1 MPWRQSNFA
10 LPPWPKEMSCA
21 LPFAALNYGKNKNR
35 PSVVKDQKIKKL
47 YYSISEVS
55 RLTSLKAYVLRYW
68 ETEFAELKPKKNRAG
83 NRIYNLDDIKL
94 IFLIKRL
101 LYEDK
106 YTIAGARQRLRQ
118 LRRVGEQINL
128 SFDQLRRDDCISELK
143 KELQELLGMLN
154 HNANEKNSNK
164 S

>member
-1 MPWRQSNFA
+1 MLRYDLS
-10 LPPWPKEMSCA
+10 LKEMSCA
-21 LPFAALNYGKNKNR
+21 LPFDHLNYGKNKNR
-35 PSVVKDQKIKKL
+35 PGVVKDQKIKKL
-47 YYSISEVS
+47 YYSISEVG

-68 ETEFAELKPKKNRAG
+68 ETEFAELRPKKNRAG
-83 NRIYNLDDIKL
+83 NRTYNLDDIKL

-118 LRRVGEQINL
+118 LRRVGEQMDL

-143 KELQELLGMLN
+143 KELRELLGML
-154 HNANEKNSNK
+154 AR
-164 S
+164 

>member
-1 MPWRQSNFA
+1 M
-10 LPPWPKEMSCA
+10 
-21 LPFAALNYGKNKNR
+21 
-35 PSVVKDQKIKKL
+35 KDQKIKKL

-83 NRIYNLDDIKL
+83 NRTYNLDDIKL

-106 YTIAGARQRLRQ
+106 YTIEGARQRLRQ
-118 LRRVGEQINL
+118 LRRVGEQMNL

-143 KELQELLGMLN
+143 KDLQELLEMLN

>member
-1 MPWRQSNFA
+1 
-10 LPPWPKEMSCA
+10 MSCA
-21 LPFAALNYGKNKNR
+21 LPFEALNYGTKQK
-35 PSVVKDQKIKKL
+35 PASVVKDQKIKKL

-83 NRIYNLDDIKL
+83 NRTYNLDDIKL

-106 YTIAGARQRLRQ
+106 YTIEGARQRLRQ
-118 LRRVGEQINL
+118 LRRVGEQMNL

-143 KELQELLGMLN
+143 KDLQELLEMLN

>member
-1 MPWRQSNFA
+1 MAQ
-10 LPPWPKEMSCA
+10 
-21 LPFAALNYGKNKNR
+21 NKNR

-106 YTIAGARQRLRQ
+106 YTIEGARQRLRQ
-118 LRRVGEQINL
+118 LRRVGEQMNL

-154 HNANEKNSNK
+154 HKADEKNSNK